1 MKNKTIHMLTACAL
15 MAALL
20 CVLGPLA
27 VPIGPIPITLATL
40 ILYLTVYLLG
50 TKGAFL
56 TVLVYLLLG
65 AAGMPVFSGYA
76 GGLAKLVG
84 PTGGYLAGYLL
95 LVPVSGFLTER
106 GDRKLIPTIFGMIAG
121 TAVLYLVGTVWFVAM
136 MKCET
141 AYALSVCVVPFIP
154 FDLGKIVL
162 ATLFGKLVRTP
173 LVKQN
178 LLPK

>member
-1 MKNKTIHMLTACAL
+1 MRNKTVHTLTVCAL

-20 CVLGPLA
+20 CVLGPMA
-27 VPIGPIPITLATL
+27 VLIGPVPITLATL

-65 AAGMPVFSGYA
+65 AAGMPVFSGYQ
-76 GGLAKLVG
+76 GGLSKLVG

-95 LVPVSGFLTER
+95 LVPVSGLIMEW
-106 GDRKLIPTIFGMIAG
+106 GKRKLFPTVLGMIAG
-121 TAVLYLVGTVWFVAM
+121 TAVLYLLGTVWFIAM
-136 MKCET
+136 TKSEI
-141 AYALSVCVVPFIP
+141 AHALSVCVVPFVP
-154 FDLGKIVL
+154 FDLVKILL
-162 ATLFGKLVRTP
+162 AVSFGALIRTP

-178 LLPK
+178 LLGD